1 MYFGPNHR
9 IRIDDTENKAYL
21 EFYNSAAAAWE
32 VVEQFDTANKLF
44 EVISKLTANVEIEK
58 SEPRLILDDKAAG
71 GVERRLASSG
81 GAARVKDSAD
91 ADVMNLEAH
100 AGRHEKG
107 GADEATALGSITL
120 DNETL
125 ALLTAD
131 PALAEGKAWY
141 RSDLDRLQYGIS
153 DTAKR
158 EIPYGTIDVDAH
170 QARHIAGGADELSGL
185 TKAQVAADTIRFS
198 VQIPAIFEVA
208 KTGLAADSTGVKFES
223 QDLVFTAAELACV
236 KGIYLEATWTASA
249 TDSITSIELYD
260 VNSAAVLAS
269 VSGNTGTSVRSA
281 AGNLTAGNYN
291 RVRVNVTTASATV
304 GATTDCSKAVV
315 ILLFGVS

>member
-1 MYFGPNHR
+1 
-9 IRIDDTENKAYL
+9 
-21 EFYNSAAAAWE
+21 

-81 GAARVKDSAD
+81 GTARVKDAAD

-125 ALLTAD
+125 ASLTAD

-170 QARHIAGGADELSGL
+170 QARHIAGGADPLSGL
-185 TKAQVAADTIRFS
+185 TKTQIAADTVRFS
-198 VQIPAIFEVA
+198 VQIPVIFETA

-223 QDLVFTAAELACV
+223 QDLVLTAEELGCL
-236 KGIYLEATWTASA
+236 KGAYVEATWTASA
-249 TDSITSIELYD
+249 TDSATAIELYD
-260 VNSAAVLAS
+260 VTGAAVVAS
-269 VSGNTGTSVRSA
+269 VSGNTGTNVRST
-281 AGNLTAGNYN
+281 AGSLTAGNVN
-291 RVRVNVTTASATV
+291 RVRANVTTASATA
-304 GATTDCSKAVV
+304 GATTGCSKAVV